1 MSLKDEKVNNKN
13 HGSAR
18 GCDDQEI
25 RINNVKNAQT
35 SGNDE
40 QDSRV
45 NDIKDETTRL
55 CREQDAKNQSE
66 KMAAL
71 GQLAGGIAHD
81 FNNQL
86 MSIIGNATMIQKT
99 DDIERIREYA
109 ERIIHISQSTA
120 NLTKKILMFSKR
132 ESSINKP
139 VNLKSIMD
147 NTCNMVESILSKK
160 IELSYSYQ
168 ASNKVILGDEAQ
180 VESMIVNLILNSKD
194 ALDDSFG
201 KIKIGAEDTVIFS
214 EVVLSHGEKI
224 KPGNYIK
231 VYVEDNGKGIKDDVL
246 NRIFEPYFTTKN
258 KTKGTGL
265 GLSVVFGTVKS
276 HSGYINVQSKHDMG
290 TLFEIFLPVYVKKEK
305 TKKEMERDL
314 NSNIIMLVDDDINVL
329 DVETEILEDLGYD
342 VVKFSEPVKAL
353 EFYNLNSNNIAFSVI
368 DISMPVMTG
377 RQLYEHMQVK
387 KKDAAAIFITGYA
400 RQTDYEELTRKGAV
414 IIEKPFT
421 YEDLSTHI
429 AKIYM

>member
-1 MSLKDEKVNNKN
+1 MLLKDE
-13 HGSAR
+13 
-18 GCDDQEI
+18 
-25 RINNVKNAQT
+25 RINNEKNGSTRGCNDQET
-35 SGNDE
+35 KNNNVINESTRGCDE
-40 QDSRV
+40 QDSGI
-45 NDIKDETTRL
+45 NDIKDETTRI
-55 CREQDAKNQSE
+55 CSEQNSKNQSE

-147 NTCNMVESILSKK
+147 NTYNMVESILNKK

-194 ALDDSFG
+194 ALDDSVG

-214 EVVLSHGEKI
+214 ETVLSHGEMI
-224 KPGNYIK
+224 TPGNYIK
-231 VYVEDNGKGIKDDVL
+231 VYVEDNGKGIKDEVL

-276 HSGYINVQSKHDMG
+276 HSGYINVQSRHDIG

-305 TKKEMERDL
+305 TKSETERDL

-342 VVKFSEPVKAL
+342 VVKFSEPAKAL
-353 EFYNLNSNNIAFSVI
+353 EFYNSNCNNIAFSVI

-377 RQLYEHMQVK
+377 RQLYERMQIK

-421 YEDLSTHI
+421 YEDLSTQI

>member
-1 MSLKDEKVNNKN
+1 MLLEDERVNNKK
-13 HGSAR
+13 HGSTR

-25 RINNVKNAQT
+25 KIDIIKDVPADGKDA
-35 SGNDE
+35 
-40 QDSRV
+40 QDSMNV
-45 NDIKDETTRL
+45 DIKDETTRI
-55 CREQDAKNQSE
+55 CSEQDAKNQSE

-139 VNLKSIMD
+139 VNLKKIMD
-147 NTCNMVESILSKK
+147 NTCNMVESIISKN

-168 ASNKVILGDEAQ
+168 ASNKVVLGDEAQ

-214 EVVLSHGEKI
+214 EMVLSHGEMI
-224 KPGNYIK
+224 KPGNYIRI
-231 VYVEDNGKGIKDDVL
+231 YVEDNGKGIRDEVL

-276 HSGYINVQSKHDMG
+276 HSGYINVESKHDIG

-305 TKKEMERDL
+305 MKKGLEKDL
-314 NSNIIMLVDDDINVL
+314 SSNIIMLVDDDINVL

-342 VVKFSEPVKAL
+342 VVKFSEPAKAL
-353 EFYNLNSNNIAFSVI
+353 EFYNSNCSSIAFSVI

-377 RQLYEHMQVK
+377 RQLYEHMQIK

-400 RQTDYEELTRKGAV
+400 RQTDYEELTKKGAV

-421 YEDLSTHI
+421 YEDLSTQI